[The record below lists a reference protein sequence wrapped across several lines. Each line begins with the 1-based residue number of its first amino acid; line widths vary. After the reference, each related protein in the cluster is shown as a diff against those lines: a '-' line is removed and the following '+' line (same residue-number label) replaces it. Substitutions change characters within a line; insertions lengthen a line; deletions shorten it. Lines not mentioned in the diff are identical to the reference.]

1 MSSFPTIPG
10 FEFTALLGRGGMATV
25 YSARQVALER
35 EVAIKVV
42 EASGEDAAQFLQRLE
57 NEAQSLAGLRH
68 PNIVALYEFG
78 RTREGAL
85 YYVMPMLDGGDL
97 TRWSK
102 PWQEAEL
109 IDLLD
114 TLLDALGHAH
124 AADIV
129 HRDIKPE
136 NILFDAEQRPML
148 ADFGAALRRHRS
160 RLTDEGIAIGS
171 TGYMS
176 PEQARGAQVDAR
188 SDLYSVA
195 VLAFEMLTG
204 DLPFDGPDAL
214 AVALAQYEQP
224 IPQLEPGLAHWQP
237 FFRRAL
243 AFDASRRFATAE
255 EMRAALHA
263 VRRAPSVRGVRW
275 CHAAALA
282 AMLLPLFAALW
293 LVADD
298 ATADAEA
305 IASLIAGNALLPP
318 VEPNALDLLADARAR
333 SPDSLPLQALQ
344 AQLLDLLAMEMAPV
358 LARRDLVALQPLWA
372 RWRATVRRLEAD
384 AGEVVRA
391 HEQPV
396 EQLLLQTLRRAAA
409 DFDPVVALPAL
420 QLLDAWPEAD
430 DALHALADAVRR
442 LPTEGE
448 RFHDDAGPELL
459 LIRRPQ
465 GEEPGLAVMT
475 AAVQSDLYQR
485 FLRAT
490 GRTPGTCA
498 TQHAGLQACIG
509 LADAQAL
516 AAWLSGDSGA
526 SYRLPTR
533 RELAS
538 LMSHVAPAPLHAWTT
553 TCNEVT
559 TVTRP
564 AAPQRLWGGVRSV
577 FGGRAAEPGVARR
590 CAGNVALALDG
601 QGRSA
606 RPFEAP
612 GPSTTAV
619 LLREVRSGIQ

>member
-1 MSSFPTIPG
+1 MSPFPTIPG
-10 FEFTALLGRGGMATV
+10 IEFTALLGRGGMATV
-25 YSARQVALER
+25 YAGRQPALGR

-42 EASGEDAAQFLQRLE
+42 EARGEGAAQFLQRLE
-57 NEAQSLAGLRH
+57 NEAQSLAGLCH

-78 RTREGAL
+78 RTGEGAL
-85 YYVMPMLDGGDL
+85 YYVMPMLEGGDL
-97 TRWSK
+97 TRCSA
-102 PWQEAEL
+102 PWAEAPLVE
-109 IDLLD
+109 LLD

-176 PEQARGAQVDAR
+176 PEQARGAEVDAR

-195 VLAFEMLTG
+195 VLAYEMLTG
-204 DLPFDGPDAL
+204 ELPFDGPDAL

-224 IPQLEPGLAHWQP
+224 IPCLAPGLAHWQP

-243 AFDASRRFATAE
+243 SFDAARRFGSAE

-263 VRRAPSVRGVRW
+263 VQRAGTPRLRLRW
-275 CHAAALA
+275 YHAAALA
-282 AMLLPLFAALW
+282 AMVLPLLAVLWLLPGG
-293 LVADD
+293 
-298 ATADAEA
+298 TADADE
-305 IASLIAGNALLPP
+305 IAGLIADNALLPP
-318 VEPNALDLLADARAR
+318 LQPNALDLLAAARERA
-333 SPDSLPLQALQ
+333 PDSLPLQALQ

-358 LARRDLVALQPLWA
+358 LQRRDLVALQPLWA
-372 RWRATVRRLEAD
+372 RWRATVARLAAGE
-384 AGEVVRA
+384 GEVVRV

-409 DFDPVVALPAL
+409 DFDPVAALPAL
-420 QLLDAWPEAD
+420 HLLDAWPEAD
-430 DALHALADAVRR
+430 DSLHALADAVRR
-442 LPTEGE
+442 LPSEGE
-448 RFHDDAGPELL
+448 RFHDDDGPELL
-459 LIRRPQ
+459 LVRRPQ
-465 GEEPGLAVMT
+465 GDDAGLAVMT
-475 AAVQSDLYQR
+475 APVRADLYER
-485 FLRAT
+485 FTRAT
-490 GRTPGTCA
+490 GRKPIACT
-498 TQHAGLQACIG
+498 TQHAGSQGCLD
-509 LADAQAL
+509 LAEAQAL

-538 LMSHVAPAPLHAWTT
+538 VMSHVSPAPMHAWTS

-559 TVTRP
+559 TTTRP
-564 AAPQRLWGGVRSV
+564 AAAQRVWGGVRSV
-577 FGGRAAEPGVARR
+577 FGGRGAEGSVERR
-590 CAGNVALALDG
+590 CAGHFALALDG

-606 RPFEAP
+606 RAFEAA

-619 LLREVRSGIQ
+619 LLREVRSAIR